1 MTGVPAADRLADVE
15 AALLARWP
23 ESRIAPSLDRIRRLV
38 DLLGQPQ
45 AAYPVVHLTGTNGKT
60 STARMVDALLR
71 GFGLRTG
78 RYTSPHLQ
86 TVRERIALDGSP
98 VSPER
103 FVATYDDV
111 AHLVGLAEAGGDLPL
126 SFFEVVTGMAF
137 AAFAD
142 APVDVAVVEVGM
154 GGRWDATNVADGRV
168 AVVTTVALDHAAYL
182 GDTVAQVAAEKA
194 GIVKPGTDLLVLAEQ
209 PPEAAAVP
217 TGRAAEVGTPVV
229 QAGVDFGVAARRT
242 AVGGQLLTLRGLG
255 GDYPE
260 VFLPLYGAHQAAN
273 AACALAAV
281 EGFFG
286 AAGRSLDPEAVRR
299 AFAGVRSPGRL
310 EVVRHQPL
318 VLLDA
323 AHNPAGAQALAEALA
338 EAFTLTPLVGVVAA
352 LADKDVAG
360 LLAPLEPV
368 LAEVVVT
375 ESSSPRRVAASALA
389 EVATDAF
396 GPDRVSVAPR
406 LADAL
411 DLALRRAEEQA
422 GTGAG
427 VLVTGSVVTVGEA
440 RTLLG
445 GEPST

>member
-15 AALLARWP
+15 AALLTRWP

-86 TVRERIALDGSP
+86 TARERIALGGAP
-98 VSPER
+98 LSPER

-194 GIVKPGTDLLVLAEQ
+194 GIVKPGALLVLAEQ
-209 PPEAAAVP
+209 PPEAAAVL
-217 TGRAAEVGTPVV
+217 TGRAAEVGATVV
-229 QAGVDFGVAARRT
+229 RAGVDFGVLERRT
-242 AVGGQLLTLRGLG
+242 AVGGQLLTLRGSG
-255 GDYPE
+255 GAYPE

-286 AAGRSLDPEAVRR
+286 AAGRSLDPEVVRR

-338 EAFTLTPLVGVVAA
+338 EAFTLTPLVGVVAV
-352 LADKDVAG
+352 LADKDAAG
-360 LLAPLEPV
+360 LLAALEPV

-375 ESSSPRRVAASALA
+375 ESSSPRRVTADALA
-389 EVATDAF
+389 EVATGVF

-411 DLALRRAEEQA
+411 DLALRRAQEQA

-445 GEPST
+445 GEPSS